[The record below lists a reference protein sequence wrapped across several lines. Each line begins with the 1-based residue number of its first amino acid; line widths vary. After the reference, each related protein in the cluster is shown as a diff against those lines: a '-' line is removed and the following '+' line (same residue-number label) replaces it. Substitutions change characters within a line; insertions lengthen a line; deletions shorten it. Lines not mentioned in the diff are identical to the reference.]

1 MTPHPRDLFGE
12 VPVTVD
18 DLYLWCA
25 VVAPRIAAR
34 NLDYYVKYWDVAG
47 KIRAAKR
54 NGRFD
59 ELEAELAEIKCRTE
73 RTLAPQHRLS
83 HLYELRLSDL
93 P

>member
-12 VPVTVD
+12 VPVTVE

-25 VVAPRIAAR
+25 VIAPRIAPR
-34 NLDYYVKYWDVAG
+34 HLDYYIKYWDVAG
-47 KIRAAKR
+47 KIRASKID
-54 NGRFD
+54 GYFD
-59 ELEAELAEIKCRTE
+59 TLEAELAERTRRTE
-73 RTLAPQHRLS
+73 RSIAPQHRLS